1 MPLKDIT
8 SGGASEF
15 VIMMSKSSLSLVDD
29 GKHFAGRWKYIRIGF
44 KWVVIFC
51 QCVEFFFHVKGN
63 SLLLCLDYLSP
74 QRAGLQW
81 EKGFLGRGYEQRR
94 TWTLEIY
101 FPTRCSDLALDFETV
116 SIYLLLQGFPLFR
129 VNYWVEAL
137 IHFFRCMECNVI
149 LTIINWW

>member
-1 MPLKDIT
+1 MV
-8 SGGASEF
+8 A
-15 VIMMSKSSLSLVDD
+15 
-29 GKHFAGRWKYIRIGF
+29 
-44 KWVVIFC
+44 IFC
-51 QCVEFFFHVKGN
+51 QCVEKNFHVKEN

-101 FPTRCSDLALDFETV
+101 FPKICSDLALDFETV

-137 IHFFRCMECNVI
+137 IHFFRCMESNVI
-149 LTIINWW
+149 LTMRNWWWIICHNTNIKKSTLIFLWIIPKRLSTDMWYLTALTRFSRV